1 MVNIE
6 LWKKAKKEK
15 KLSLMDLSNLT
26 EISISTLKDIF
37 RGATTDPRIE
47 TVQRIEK
54 ALGLDEE
61 QKSPPIELSEGE
73 KALIELFNR
82 VPADKQD
89 LVLQMIRVALETQ

>member
-54 ALGLDEE
+54 ALGLDEKE
-61 QKSPPIELSEGE
+61 KSPPIELSEGE

>member
-1 MVNIE
+1 MATIVELKQKRKELKITFDELAEKSGLPKRTLENIFHGIT
-6 LWKKAKKEK
+6 K
-15 KLSLMDLSNLT
+15 N
-26 EISISTLKDIF
+26 
-37 RGATTDPRIE
+37 PRVD
-47 TVQRIEK
+47 TMQAIEK
-54 ALGLDEE
+54 ALGIEE

>member
-1 MVNIE
+1 MNIE
-6 LWKKAKKEK
+6 QLQLRRKELKMTLDELSEKSGIAKR
-15 KLSLMDLSNLT
+15 
-26 EISISTLKDIF
+26 TLEDIF
-37 RGATTDPRIE
+37 RGATKNPRID
-47 TVQRIEK
+47 TIQAIEK
-54 ALGLDEE
+54 ALGIEE